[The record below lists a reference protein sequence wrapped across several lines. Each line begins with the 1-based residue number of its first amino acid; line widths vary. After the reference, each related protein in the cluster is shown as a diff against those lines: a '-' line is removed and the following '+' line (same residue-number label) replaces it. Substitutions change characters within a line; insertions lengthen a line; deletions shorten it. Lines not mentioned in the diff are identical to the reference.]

1 MLTYGLTAF
10 FYTIT
15 MTADPGFIPKSSS
28 RGQTKK
34 TIDTLLEA
42 NAFDEQ
48 HFCSTCMIR
57 KPLRSKHC
65 RRCGR
70 CVAREDHHCPWVDNC
85 VGVNNHKH
93 FVLYVLSMICG
104 IGLLVRLTLVY
115 IEALPSPPEGDQ
127 HCAILSPELCAQWS
141 KDPLTLVTNIWGSFQ
156 LTWTFM
162 LLFVHFTQIARALT
176 TYESMRGNTQAG
188 PIMTAMTTGS
198 MNVDDA
204 SVSASGAGPDPAVH
218 SHKKKKE
225 GCFSSWSKML
235 GMDVFFTIAFNGYR
249 GSKAKELRRKKPNP
263 FTRGL
268 VRNCQDFW
276 LDGPVFGRK
285 QSGGMALLGGERV
298 DYTSLYDAPRAGMR
312 YRGGY
317 EEVPGAEDGEV

>member
-1 MLTYGLTAF
+1 M
-10 FYTIT
+10 
-15 MTADPGFIPKSSS
+15 S
-28 RGQTKK
+28 
-34 TIDTLLEA
+34 
-42 NAFDEQ
+42 
-48 HFCSTCMIR
+48 
-57 KPLRSKHC
+57 
-65 RRCGR
+65 
-70 CVAREDHHCPWVDNC
+70 
-85 VGVNNHKH
+85 
-93 FVLYVLSMICG
+93 
-104 IGLLVRLTLVY
+104 
-115 IEALPSPPEGDQ
+115 LP
-127 HCAILSPELCAQWS
+127 
-141 KDPLTLVTNIWGSFQ
+141 NF
-156 LTWTFM
+156 
-162 LLFVHFTQIARALT
+162 
-176 TYESMRGNTQAG
+176 
-188 PIMTAMTTGS
+188 
-198 MNVDDA
+198 
-204 SVSASGAGPDPAVH
+204 AGPDPAVH